1 MAVVSYPAV
10 FYKDDESEG
19 YTVAFHDLSLYTEGK
34 NVEEAFLRAKEFL
47 VAYIKYSLKYEE
59 ELPKASD
66 FETVK
71 SQNDNLV
78 FLIDAEIK
86 D

>member
-10 FYKDDESEG
+10 FYKDSDSDG

-47 VAYIKYSLKYEE
+47 VAYIKYSQKYEE
-59 ELPKASD
+59 ELPEPSD
-66 FETVK
+66 FEKVK
-71 SQNDNLV
+71 SESDNLV

-86 D
+86 

>member
-10 FYKDDESEG
+10 FYKDEEGDG

-34 NVEEAFLRAKEFL
+34 SVEEAFLRAKEFL
-47 VAYIKYSLKYEE
+47 VAYIKYSQKYEE
-59 ELPKASD
+59 ELPEPSD
-66 FETVK
+66 FEQVK
-71 SQNDNLV
+71 SESENLV

-86 D
+86 